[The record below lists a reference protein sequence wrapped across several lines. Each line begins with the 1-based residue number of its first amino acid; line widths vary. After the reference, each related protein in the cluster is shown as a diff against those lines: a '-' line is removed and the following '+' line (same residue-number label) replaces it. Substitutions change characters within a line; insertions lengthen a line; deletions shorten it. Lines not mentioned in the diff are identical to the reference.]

1 MARRGTLSRQ
11 TRLNWLIDAAVFG
24 GALLAALS
32 GIYFLYLPSGGYQG
46 GRNPMHGVTIL
57 FSRATWSDVH
67 MWSGIIMIAAVAVHL
82 SIHWRWVKTMSK
94 RVWSALCGRGL
105 CLSRGGRINLAVDV
119 VVAVSFVITAASGV
133 YFLYFP
139 HDRAAAAQTHLLWS
153 GTTWDVIHTWAGVVL
168 ISAAVIHFAIHW
180 RWVKNVTKRFFAP
193 MFVPAEA

>member
-1 MARRGTLSRQ
+1 MARKGTLSRQ

-46 GRNPMHGVTIL
+46 GRNPIYGVTIL

-82 SIHWRWVKTMSK
+82 SIHWRWVKMMSK
-94 RVWSALCGRGL
+94 RVGSAACGRGL
-105 CLSRGGRINLAVDV
+105 CLSRGGKINLAVDV
-119 VVAVSFVITAASGV
+119 VVAVSFVITAVSGV

-139 HDRAAAAQTHLLWS
+139 HQHAAETHWLWS
-153 GTTWDVIHTWAGVVL
+153 GTTWDMLHTWAGVVL

-180 RWVKNVTKRFFAP
+180 RWVKNVTKRFLGP
-193 MFVPAEA
+193 VFVPAEA